1 MNGQV
6 CIVTGAGSGIG
17 EATAV
22 RLAGLG
28 AVPVLVGRTRS
39 KLDTV
44 RDRIEAAGSAATVMA
59 ADVTNT
65 EDIKRIVDDTL
76 REYNR
81 IDVLINNAG
90 FSSRNRTTLTLT
102 PEEADAVF
110 RVNVIGP
117 LFLTQAVLPTM
128 VKAGSGT
135 IVNVSSVAGKRA
147 SLLSGPIYGPAK
159 AAILNYTEYLNQ
171 ELANTGVR
179 ACSVSPGE
187 VDTPIM
193 ELRPVVPSADA
204 RATMLASDDVADA
217 IVLAVAAPARSL
229 VADIVVMPSHRRDF
243 SGEITPAFS
252 DS

>member
-22 RLAGLG
+22 KLAAMG
-28 AVPVLVGRTRS
+28 AVTVLVGRTEA
-39 KLDTV
+39 KLASV
-44 RDRIEAAGSAATVMA
+44 RDRIAADGGAATIIA
-59 ADVTNT
+59 ADVTDH
-65 EDIKRIVDDTL
+65 EDIRRVADSTL
-76 REYNR
+76 EQHAR

-110 RVNVIGP
+110 RVNLIGP
-117 LFLTQAVLPTM
+117 MFLTQAVLPTM
-128 VKAGSGT
+128 VAAGSGT

-159 AAILNYTEYLNQ
+159 AAILNFTEYLIQ

-179 ACSVSPGE
+179 ACAVSPGE

-193 ELRPVVPSADA
+193 ELRPVVPTAEA
-204 RATMLASDDVADA
+204 RATMLASKDVADA
-217 IVLAVAAPARSL
+217 IVLAVASPQRSQIS
-229 VADIVVMPSHRRDF
+229 DIVVMPSQGRDY
-243 SGEITPAFS
+243 SGEITPAFAES
-252 DS
+252 